1 MSREEKVD
9 AILGKIRNKVDTVH
23 KRVKRQQAQANKL
36 ITIMGYVGNR
46 KLLKKEEKKH
56 NQLVQTISKD
66 MDELKNVM
74 NVFKKFFKTSHNYTD
89 REINGMY
96 RNNLTNIM
104 NYVKTWS

>member
-9 AILGKIRNKVDTVH
+9 AILVKIRNKVDTIH
-23 KRVKRQQAQANKL
+23 KRVKRQKAQADKL
-36 ITIMGYVGNR
+36 VTIMGYVGNR

-56 NQLVQTISKD
+56 NQLVQNISRD
-66 MDELKNVM
+66 VDELKNVM
-74 NVFKKFFKTSHNYTD
+74 NVFKKFFKTSQNYTD
-89 REINGMY
+89 QEINGMY